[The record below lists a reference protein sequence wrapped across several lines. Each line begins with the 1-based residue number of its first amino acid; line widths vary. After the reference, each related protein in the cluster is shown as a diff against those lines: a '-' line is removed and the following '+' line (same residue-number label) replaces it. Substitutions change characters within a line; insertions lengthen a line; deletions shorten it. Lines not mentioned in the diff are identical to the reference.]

1 MAPTIFTL
9 RPDLNAAAYLIEI
22 MIAEALFLR
31 PYKVRTTGLA
41 GGLLSPYKGLFPAC
55 ARKAH

>member
-22 MIAEALFLR
+22 MIAEALFLG
-31 PYKVRTTGLA
+31 PYKKRENKSPF
-41 GGLLSPYKGLFPAC
+41 LLTLFI
-55 ARKAH
+55 